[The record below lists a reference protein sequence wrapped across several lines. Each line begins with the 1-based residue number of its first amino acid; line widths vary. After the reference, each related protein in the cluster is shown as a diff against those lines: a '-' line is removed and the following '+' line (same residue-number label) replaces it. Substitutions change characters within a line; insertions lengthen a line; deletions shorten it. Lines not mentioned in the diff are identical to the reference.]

1 MQNHEQRI
9 IELETKISYQ
19 EDLVQELNQLV
30 ISQQQQ
36 IDKLEMLCELLKEQ
50 FKELVSS
57 LPEGVAGDETPPH
70 Y

>member
-1 MQNHEQRI
+1 MTNDDKRI
-9 IELETKISYQ
+9 VELETKISYQ

-36 IDKLEMLCELLKEQ
+36 IDKLEVLCELLREQ
-50 FKELVSS
+50 FKELILS